1 MTTDSDDNEPVELN
15 ISPDT
20 VSYIISRARQYDAD
34 EELIESDS
42 EEEPTDRE
50 ATEGTRTVDD
60 DATANELRETIDDLN
75 DDEVVDLIA
84 LAWVGRGDFT
94 RVDWEEARS
103 LARERHRLHSATYL
117 MGMPTLGDY
126 LEEGLV
132 ALGHTYEPPP

>member
-20 VSYIISRARQYDAD
+20 VNYIITRARQFDSD
-34 EELIESDS
+34 EELVESDT
-42 EEEPTDRE
+42 EEEPTDPE
-50 ATEGTRTVDD
+50 ETEEGRTQDEN
-60 DATANELRETIDDLN
+60 ATANELRETIDDLN

-103 LARERHRLHSATYL
+103 LARERRRLHSAAYL

-132 ALGHTYEPPP
+132 ALGHTYEPP

>member
-1 MTTDSDDNEPVELN
+1 MTTDGDDKEPVELN

-20 VSYIISRARQYDAD
+20 VNYIITRARQYDSD
-34 EELIESDS
+34 EELVESDT
-42 EEEPTDRE
+42 EDEPTDPE
-50 ATEGTRTVDD
+50 ATEGTRTPDE

-84 LAWVGRGDFT
+84 LTWVGRGDFS
-94 RVDWEEARS
+94 RDDWEEARL
-103 LARERHRLHSATYL
+103 LARERHRLHSAAYL

-132 ALGHTYEPPP
+132 ALGHTYEPP